1 MAAVTGTVV
10 AAGLSAY
17 GANRAAKAQQ
27 GAANTATGEQR
38 RQFDL
43 SRQDQM
49 PWLEAGQNALAR
61 LEAVN
66 NGDYSGFLTSPDYL
80 AAMEQGTEALNRGAA
95 AIGNVGSG
103 GTDVDRIRFGQQLA
117 TQNLGNYTSRLM
129 GLAGVGQSSAQNLG
143 SLGANAA
150 SQIGQYQLGAGAAR
164 ASGYQQQANAF
175 ASGAGAIGGLLEG
188 YGRPNPYGKKPGGI

>member
-1 MAAVTGTVV
+1 MAAVTATVV
-10 AAGLSAY
+10 AAGVSAY

-43 SRQDQM
+43 ARQDQA

-66 NGDYSGFLTSPDYL
+66 NGDYSGFLSSPDYL
-80 AAMEQGTEALNRGAA
+80 AALEQGTEAQNRGAA
-95 AIGNVGSG
+95 AVGLLGSG
-103 GTDVDRIRFGQQLA
+103 GTDADRIRFGQQLA
-117 TQNLGNYTSRLM
+117 TQNLNNYTSRLM

-143 SLGANAA
+143 ALGANAA
-150 SQIGQYQLGAGAAR
+150 TNIGNLQIGAGQAR

-175 ASGAGAIGGLLEG
+175 GGMTQNLANI
-188 YGRPNPYGKKPGGI
+188 YNYRQKNPGGG